1 MVFELYFQMKKYKT
15 NVKFSIPILVLV
27 SLIPIS
33 TFGNMVFAE
42 DDDKV
47 IIMYTN
53 VGSLV
58 IELFPD
64 DAPNT
69 VENFLSLTES
79 GFYDQLI
86 FHRVIKD
93 FMIQGGDPLTKNKG
107 GFANFSQW
115 GTGNAGY
122 EIPAEFNAIKHNRG
136 IVSMARGAD
145 VNSASS
151 QFFIVHKDS
160 NHLDGKYTAFGR
172 LLTEESYVTLDKI
185 ANLSTTQFLYPNNL
199 HASEIIK
206 TAVITRAD
214 IVSLPSLGELDRSD
228 GTGQNS
234 MIVSDRYV
242 NSEYNFSVIPPK
254 GWSLFYPMPDSTS
267 NDPII
272 TFKGPK
278 KLLQQGFETFAPYMY
293 INVNRLGDQTFQESL
308 DTRVSQYHKM
318 EELGTLRI
326 DSESI
331 QNLVTADGKTYTG
344 YFLQAAQPGIGLAV
358 PFAQVI
364 LSHSDFIY
372 GITYANHEQNFEA
385 DLELFNNLLTSF
397 ETTSEAS
404 EQDIGSLLE
413 ETGIKT
419 SEPQTTESEGG
430 GCLIATAAF
439 GSEMAPQ
446 VQLLREIRDNTILQT
461 ESGTNFI
468 STFNQFYYSF
478 SPIIAD
484 YERENPYFKEA
495 VKLTLTPL
503 LASLTLLQHV
513 DIDSESEMLG
523 YGIAVILLN
532 IGIYF
537 VAPAVL
543 IMKVRSLHKLQ

>member
-1 MVFELYFQMKKYKT
+1 MVLELYFQMKKYKT
-15 NVKFSIPILVLV
+15 NAKFLIPILVLM

-53 VGSLV
+53 AGSLV

-308 DTRVSQYHKM
+308 DNRVSQYHKM

-404 EQDIGSLLE
+404 DPEFGSLLE

-419 SEPQTTESEGG
+419 SEPQTTEPQGG

-478 SPIIAD
+478 SPVIAD

-503 LASLTLLQHV
+503 LASLTLLQHI

>member
-1 MVFELYFQMKKYKT
+1 MKKYKT
-15 NVKFSIPILVLV
+15 NAKFLIPILVLM

-33 TFGNMVFAE
+33 TFGNMAFAE

-53 VGSLV
+53 AGSLV

-93 FMIQGGDPLTKNKG
+93 FMIQGGDPLTKNKA

-122 EIPAEFNAIKHNRG
+122 EIPAEFNDIKHNRG

-308 DTRVSQYHKM
+308 DSRVSQYHKM

-364 LSHSDFIY
+364 ISHSDFIY
-372 GITYANHEQNFEA
+372 GLTYANHEQNFEA

-404 EQDIGSLLE
+404 DPEFGSLLE

-419 SEPQTTESEGG
+419 SEPQTTEPQGG

-478 SPIIAD
+478 SPVIAD

>member
-1 MVFELYFQMKKYKT
+1 MVLELYFQMKKYKT
-15 NVKFSIPILVLV
+15 NAKFLIPILVLM

-53 VGSLV
+53 AGSLV

-214 IVSLPSLGELDRSD
+214 VVNLPSVGKLDRSD

-234 MIVSDRYV
+234 MMVSDRYV
-242 NSEYNFSVIPPK
+242 NTEYNFSVIPPK

-308 DTRVSQYHKM
+308 DNRVSQYHKM

-372 GITYANHEQNFEA
+372 GLTYANHEQNFEA

-404 EQDIGSLLE
+404 DPEFGSLLE

-419 SEPQTTESEGG
+419 SEPQTTEPQGG

-446 VQLLREIRDNTILQT
+446 VQLLREVRDNTVLQT

-478 SPIIAD
+478 SPVIAD